1 MLVGFSHEKV
11 GEATADYL
19 LRKGYKR
26 PGLLW
31 TVDNRAALRKSGLCE
46 ALARHDIHD
55 PAVVDVPL
63 PARFA
68 AGRQGLR
75 LLNKGSFDVIV
86 CSSDT
91 LAQGAMVEAQASGL
105 RVPQDLAVI
114 GFGDLDFAA
123 DTHPSIT
130 TVSVDRQVIGQRAA
144 TLLADRIEGLPQEET
159 IVDIGFHFVER
170 ESA

>member
-55 PAVVDVPL
+55 PAVVDV
-63 PARFA
+63 RF
-68 AGRQGLR
+68 R
-75 LLNKGSFDVIV
+75 
-86 CSSDT
+86 
-91 LAQGAMVEAQASGL
+91 
-105 RVPQDLAVI
+105 RVLPQDGR
-114 GFGDLDFAA
+114 GFV
-123 DTHPSIT
+123 TC
-130 TVSVDRQVIGQRAA
+130 
-144 TLLADRIEGLPQEET
+144 
-159 IVDIGFHFVER
+159 
-170 ESA
+170 